1 MRRALAC
8 QVVIAAARSSVFVR
22 YALWSV
28 VTGPLSEHYGDDWF
42 VGCCGRRFEC
52 RRLFFSG
59 LAFVAGEEESKH
71 MGLNM
76 QVMDYVCFFAYALV

>member
-1 MRRALAC
+1 MGTIGSLG
-8 QVVIAAARSSVFVR
+8 AAGGDLNADVF
-22 YALWSV
+22 
-28 VTGPLSEHYGDDWF
+28 
-42 VGCCGRRFEC
+42 
-52 RRLFFSG
+52 FFSG